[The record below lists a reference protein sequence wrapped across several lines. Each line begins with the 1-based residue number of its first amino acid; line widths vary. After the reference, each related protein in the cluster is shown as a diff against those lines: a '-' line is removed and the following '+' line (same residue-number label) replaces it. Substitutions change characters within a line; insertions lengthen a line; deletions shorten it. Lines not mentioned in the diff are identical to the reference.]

1 MSNDKYR
8 KAYNMVIEYEKEA
21 HRKNQKRIAVGLK
34 LIIIIPLIF
43 LALLFF
49 TGSSKV
55 IFLILWIVS
64 LFILAAY
71 LITVEYMDYN
81 LMYLRSQQNL
91 ANDKLKANGYLF
103 LSDVYDQLGI
113 KRTKM
118 SQTVGWI
125 YKPEGNENGDNFVD
139 FGILETN
146 RETEDG
152 GYEKAI
158 LMEFN
163 VDGPIL
169 DLI

>member
-21 HRKNQKRIAVGLK
+21 HRKNQRRIAVGLK

-81 LMYLRSQQNL
+81 LMERMAKLRGQ
-91 ANDKLKANGYLF
+91 DE
-103 LSDVYDQLGI
+103 D
-113 KRTKM
+113 M
-118 SQTVGWI
+118 
-125 YKPEGNENGDNFVD
+125 EN
-139 FGILETN
+139 
-146 RETEDG
+146 
-152 GYEKAI
+152 Y
-158 LMEFN
+158 
-163 VDGPIL
+163 
-169 DLI
+169 DLIGNDAIENRIRDVLDKIDGTEAGHEEHN

>member
-21 HRKNQKRIAVGLK
+21 HRKNQRRIAVGLK

-81 LMYLRSQQNL
+81 LMERMAKLRGQ
-91 ANDKLKANGYLF
+91 DK
-103 LSDVYDQLGI
+103 D
-113 KRTKM
+113 M
-118 SQTVGWI
+118 
-125 YKPEGNENGDNFVD
+125 EN
-139 FGILETN
+139 
-146 RETEDG
+146 
-152 GYEKAI
+152 Y
-158 LMEFN
+158 
-163 VDGPIL
+163 
-169 DLI
+169 DLIGNDAIENRIRDVLDKIDGTEAGHEEHN

>member
-1 MSNDKYR
+1 MGNDKYR

-81 LMYLRSQQNL
+81 LMERMAKLR
-91 ANDKLKANGYLF
+91 G
-103 LSDVYDQLGI
+103 
-113 KRTKM
+113 
-118 SQTVGWI
+118 
-125 YKPEGNENGDNFVD
+125 ENED
-139 FGILETN
+139 
-146 RETEDG
+146 
-152 GYEKAI
+152 
-158 LMEFN
+158 MEN
-163 VDGPIL
+163 Y
-169 DLI
+169 DLIGNDAIENRIRDVLDKIDGTEAGHEEHN

>member
-21 HRKNQKRIAVGLK
+21 HRKNQKRISVGLK

-43 LALLFF
+43 LAMLFF

-81 LMYLRSQQNL
+81 LMERMAKLRGQ
-91 ANDKLKANGYLF
+91 D
-103 LSDVYDQLGI
+103 
-113 KRTKM
+113 
-118 SQTVGWI
+118 
-125 YKPEGNENGDNFVD
+125 
-139 FGILETN
+139 
-146 RETEDG
+146 ED
-152 GYEKAI
+152 
-158 LMEFN
+158 ME
-163 VDGPIL
+163 DY
-169 DLI
+169 DLIGNDAIENRIRDVLDKIDGTEAGHEEHN

>member
-81 LMYLRSQQNL
+81 LMERMAKLRGE
-91 ANDKLKANGYLF
+91 ND
-103 LSDVYDQLGI
+103 D
-113 KRTKM
+113 M
-118 SQTVGWI
+118 
-125 YKPEGNENGDNFVD
+125 EN
-139 FGILETN
+139 
-146 RETEDG
+146 
-152 GYEKAI
+152 Y
-158 LMEFN
+158 
-163 VDGPIL
+163 
-169 DLI
+169 DLIGNDAIENKIRDVLDKIDGTEAGHEEHN

>member
-64 LFILAAY
+64 LFILTAY

-81 LMYLRSQQNL
+81 LMERMAKLRGQ
-91 ANDKLKANGYLF
+91 DE
-103 LSDVYDQLGI
+103 D
-113 KRTKM
+113 M
-118 SQTVGWI
+118 
-125 YKPEGNENGDNFVD
+125 EN
-139 FGILETN
+139 
-146 RETEDG
+146 
-152 GYEKAI
+152 Y
-158 LMEFN
+158 
-163 VDGPIL
+163 
-169 DLI
+169 DLIGNDAIENRIRDVLDKIDGTEAGHEEHN

>member
-49 TGSSKV
+49 TGSAKV

-81 LMYLRSQQNL
+81 LMERMAKLRGQ
-91 ANDKLKANGYLF
+91 DE
-103 LSDVYDQLGI
+103 D
-113 KRTKM
+113 M
-118 SQTVGWI
+118 
-125 YKPEGNENGDNFVD
+125 EN
-139 FGILETN
+139 
-146 RETEDG
+146 
-152 GYEKAI
+152 Y
-158 LMEFN
+158 
-163 VDGPIL
+163 
-169 DLI
+169 DLIGNDAIENRIRDVLDKIDGTEAGHEEHN

>member
-81 LMYLRSQQNL
+81 LMERMAKLRGH
-91 ANDKLKANGYLF
+91 D
-103 LSDVYDQLGI
+103 
-113 KRTKM
+113 
-118 SQTVGWI
+118 
-125 YKPEGNENGDNFVD
+125 
-139 FGILETN
+139 
-146 RETEDG
+146 ED
-152 GYEKAI
+152 
-158 LMEFN
+158 ME
-163 VDGPIL
+163 DY
-169 DLI
+169 DLIGNDAIENRIRDVLDKIDGTEAGHEEHN

>member
-81 LMYLRSQQNL
+81 LMERMARLRGQ
-91 ANDKLKANGYLF
+91 DE
-103 LSDVYDQLGI
+103 D
-113 KRTKM
+113 M
-118 SQTVGWI
+118 
-125 YKPEGNENGDNFVD
+125 EN
-139 FGILETN
+139 
-146 RETEDG
+146 
-152 GYEKAI
+152 Y
-158 LMEFN
+158 
-163 VDGPIL
+163 
-169 DLI
+169 DLIGNDAIENRIRDVLDKIDGTEAGHEEHN

>member
-1 MSNDKYR
+1 MGNDKYR

-81 LMYLRSQQNL
+81 LMERMAKLRGE
-91 ANDKLKANGYLF
+91 ND
-103 LSDVYDQLGI
+103 D
-113 KRTKM
+113 M
-118 SQTVGWI
+118 
-125 YKPEGNENGDNFVD
+125 
-139 FGILETN
+139 
-146 RETEDG
+146 ED
-152 GYEKAI
+152 Y
-158 LMEFN
+158 
-163 VDGPIL
+163 
-169 DLI
+169 DLIGNDAIENRIRDVLDKIDGTEAGHEEHN

>member
-81 LMYLRSQQNL
+81 LMERMARLRGQDEDMENYDL
-91 ANDKLKANGYLF
+91 IGNDAIENRIR
-103 LSDVYDQLGI
+103 DVLDKIDG
-113 KRTKM
+113 
-118 SQTVGWI
+118 
-125 YKPEGNENGDNFVD
+125 
-139 FGILETN
+139 
-146 RETEDG
+146 TEA
-152 GYEKAI
+152 GYE
-158 LMEFN
+158 EHN
-163 VDGPIL
+163 
-169 DLI
+169 

>member
-8 KAYNMVIEYEKEA
+8 KVYNMVIEYEKEA

-81 LMYLRSQQNL
+81 LMERMAKLRGQ
-91 ANDKLKANGYLF
+91 DE
-103 LSDVYDQLGI
+103 D
-113 KRTKM
+113 M
-118 SQTVGWI
+118 
-125 YKPEGNENGDNFVD
+125 EN
-139 FGILETN
+139 
-146 RETEDG
+146 
-152 GYEKAI
+152 Y
-158 LMEFN
+158 
-163 VDGPIL
+163 
-169 DLI
+169 DLIGNDAIENRIRDVLDKIDGTEAGHEEHN

>member
-1 MSNDKYR
+1 MGNDKYR

-81 LMYLRSQQNL
+81 LMERMAKLRGE
-91 ANDKLKANGYLF
+91 ND
-103 LSDVYDQLGI
+103 D
-113 KRTKM
+113 M
-118 SQTVGWI
+118 
-125 YKPEGNENGDNFVD
+125 EN
-139 FGILETN
+139 
-146 RETEDG
+146 
-152 GYEKAI
+152 Y
-158 LMEFN
+158 
-163 VDGPIL
+163 
-169 DLI
+169 DLIGNDAIENRIRDVLDKIDGTEAGHEEHN

>member
-1 MSNDKYR
+1 MSNHKYR

-81 LMYLRSQQNL
+81 LMERMAKLRGQ
-91 ANDKLKANGYLF
+91 DE
-103 LSDVYDQLGI
+103 D
-113 KRTKM
+113 M
-118 SQTVGWI
+118 
-125 YKPEGNENGDNFVD
+125 EN
-139 FGILETN
+139 
-146 RETEDG
+146 
-152 GYEKAI
+152 Y
-158 LMEFN
+158 
-163 VDGPIL
+163 
-169 DLI
+169 DLIGNDAIENRIRDVLDKIDGTEAGHEEHN

>member
-43 LALLFF
+43 LAMLFF

-55 IFLILWIVS
+55 VFLILWIVS

-81 LMYLRSQQNL
+81 LMERMAKLRGE
-91 ANDKLKANGYLF
+91 ND
-103 LSDVYDQLGI
+103 D
-113 KRTKM
+113 M
-118 SQTVGWI
+118 
-125 YKPEGNENGDNFVD
+125 EN
-139 FGILETN
+139 
-146 RETEDG
+146 
-152 GYEKAI
+152 Y
-158 LMEFN
+158 
-163 VDGPIL
+163 
-169 DLI
+169 DLIGNDAIENRIRDVLDKIDGTEAGHEEHN

>member
-81 LMYLRSQQNL
+81 LMERMAKLRGQ
-91 ANDKLKANGYLF
+91 D
-103 LSDVYDQLGI
+103 
-113 KRTKM
+113 
-118 SQTVGWI
+118 
-125 YKPEGNENGDNFVD
+125 
-139 FGILETN
+139 
-146 RETEDG
+146 ED
-152 GYEKAI
+152 
-158 LMEFN
+158 ME
-163 VDGPIL
+163 DY
-169 DLI
+169 DLIGNDAIENRIRDVLDKIDGTEAGHEEHN

>member
-21 HRKNQKRIAVGLK
+21 HRKNQKRIAVGLT

-81 LMYLRSQQNL
+81 LMERMAKLRGQ
-91 ANDKLKANGYLF
+91 DE
-103 LSDVYDQLGI
+103 D
-113 KRTKM
+113 M
-118 SQTVGWI
+118 
-125 YKPEGNENGDNFVD
+125 EN
-139 FGILETN
+139 
-146 RETEDG
+146 
-152 GYEKAI
+152 Y
-158 LMEFN
+158 
-163 VDGPIL
+163 
-169 DLI
+169 DLIGNDAIENRIRDVLDKIDGTEAGHEEHN

>member
-55 IFLILWIVS
+55 IFLILWIIS

-81 LMYLRSQQNL
+81 LMERMAKLRGQ
-91 ANDKLKANGYLF
+91 D
-103 LSDVYDQLGI
+103 DD
-113 KRTKM
+113 M
-118 SQTVGWI
+118 
-125 YKPEGNENGDNFVD
+125 EN
-139 FGILETN
+139 
-146 RETEDG
+146 
-152 GYEKAI
+152 Y
-158 LMEFN
+158 
-163 VDGPIL
+163 
-169 DLI
+169 DLIGNDAIENRIRDVLDKIDGTEAGHEEHN

>member
-71 LITVEYMDYN
+71 LITVEYMYYN
-81 LMYLRSQQNL
+81 LMERMAKLRGQ
-91 ANDKLKANGYLF
+91 DE
-103 LSDVYDQLGI
+103 D
-113 KRTKM
+113 M
-118 SQTVGWI
+118 
-125 YKPEGNENGDNFVD
+125 EN
-139 FGILETN
+139 
-146 RETEDG
+146 
-152 GYEKAI
+152 Y
-158 LMEFN
+158 
-163 VDGPIL
+163 
-169 DLI
+169 DLIGNDAIENRIRDVLDKIDGTEAGHEEHN

>member
-81 LMYLRSQQNL
+81 LMERMAKLRGQ
-91 ANDKLKANGYLF
+91 D
-103 LSDVYDQLGI
+103 DD
-113 KRTKM
+113 M
-118 SQTVGWI
+118 
-125 YKPEGNENGDNFVD
+125 
-139 FGILETN
+139 
-146 RETEDG
+146 ED
-152 GYEKAI
+152 Y
-158 LMEFN
+158 
-163 VDGPIL
+163 
-169 DLI
+169 DLIGNDAMENRIRDVLDKIDGTEAGHEEHN

>member
-43 LALLFF
+43 LTLLFF

-64 LFILAAY
+64 LFILAVY

-81 LMYLRSQQNL
+81 LMERMAKLRGQ
-91 ANDKLKANGYLF
+91 DE
-103 LSDVYDQLGI
+103 D
-113 KRTKM
+113 M
-118 SQTVGWI
+118 
-125 YKPEGNENGDNFVD
+125 EN
-139 FGILETN
+139 
-146 RETEDG
+146 
-152 GYEKAI
+152 Y
-158 LMEFN
+158 
-163 VDGPIL
+163 
-169 DLI
+169 DLIGNDAIENRIRDVLDKIDGTEAGHEEHN

>member
-43 LALLFF
+43 LALLLF

-81 LMYLRSQQNL
+81 LMERMAKLRGQ
-91 ANDKLKANGYLF
+91 D
-103 LSDVYDQLGI
+103 DD
-113 KRTKM
+113 M
-118 SQTVGWI
+118 
-125 YKPEGNENGDNFVD
+125 EN
-139 FGILETN
+139 
-146 RETEDG
+146 
-152 GYEKAI
+152 Y
-158 LMEFN
+158 
-163 VDGPIL
+163 
-169 DLI
+169 DLIGNDAIENRIRDVLDKIDGTEAGHEEHN

>member
-43 LALLFF
+43 LALFFF

-55 IFLILWIVS
+55 LFLILWIVS

-81 LMYLRSQQNL
+81 LMERMAKLRGQ
-91 ANDKLKANGYLF
+91 DE
-103 LSDVYDQLGI
+103 D
-113 KRTKM
+113 M
-118 SQTVGWI
+118 
-125 YKPEGNENGDNFVD
+125 EN
-139 FGILETN
+139 
-146 RETEDG
+146 
-152 GYEKAI
+152 Y
-158 LMEFN
+158 
-163 VDGPIL
+163 
-169 DLI
+169 DLIGNDAIENRIRDVLDKIDGTEAGHEEHN

>member
-81 LMYLRSQQNL
+81 LMEHMAKLRGE
-91 ANDKLKANGYLF
+91 ND
-103 LSDVYDQLGI
+103 D
-113 KRTKM
+113 M
-118 SQTVGWI
+118 
-125 YKPEGNENGDNFVD
+125 EN
-139 FGILETN
+139 
-146 RETEDG
+146 
-152 GYEKAI
+152 Y
-158 LMEFN
+158 
-163 VDGPIL
+163 
-169 DLI
+169 DLIGNDAIENRIRDVLDKIDGTEAGHEEHN

>member
-81 LMYLRSQQNL
+81 LMERMARLRGQ
-91 ANDKLKANGYLF
+91 DE
-103 LSDVYDQLGI
+103 D
-113 KRTKM
+113 M
-118 SQTVGWI
+118 
-125 YKPEGNENGDNFVD
+125 EN
-139 FGILETN
+139 
-146 RETEDG
+146 
-152 GYEKAI
+152 Y
-158 LMEFN
+158 
-163 VDGPIL
+163 
-169 DLI
+169 DLIGNDAIEKRIRDVLDKIDGTEAGHEEHN

>member
-81 LMYLRSQQNL
+81 LMERMAKLRGQ
-91 ANDKLKANGYLF
+91 DE
-103 LSDVYDQLGI
+103 D
-113 KRTKM
+113 M
-118 SQTVGWI
+118 
-125 YKPEGNENGDNFVD
+125 EN
-139 FGILETN
+139 
-146 RETEDG
+146 
-152 GYEKAI
+152 Y
-158 LMEFN
+158 
-163 VDGPIL
+163 
-169 DLI
+169 DLIGNDALENRIRDVLDKIDGTEAGHEEHN

>member
-64 LFILAAY
+64 LFILASY

-81 LMYLRSQQNL
+81 LMERMAKLRGQDEDMENYDL
-91 ANDKLKANGYLF
+91 IGNDAIENRIR
-103 LSDVYDQLGI
+103 DVLDKI
-113 KRTKM
+113 
-118 SQTVGWI
+118 
-125 YKPEGNENGDNFVD
+125 D
-139 FGILETN
+139 
-146 RETEDG
+146 ETEAG
-152 GYEKAI
+152 HE
-158 LMEFN
+158 EHN
-163 VDGPIL
+163 
-169 DLI
+169 

>member
-81 LMYLRSQQNL
+81 LMERMAKLRGQ
-91 ANDKLKANGYLF
+91 DE
-103 LSDVYDQLGI
+103 DMV
-113 KRTKM
+113 
-118 SQTVGWI
+118 I
-125 YKPEGNENGDNFVD
+125 Y
-139 FGILETN
+139 
-146 RETEDG
+146 
-152 GYEKAI
+152 
-158 LMEFN
+158 
-163 VDGPIL
+163 
-169 DLI
+169 DLIGNAAIENRIRDVLDKIEGTEAAHEEHN

>member
-1 MSNDKYR
+1 MGNDKYR

-81 LMYLRSQQNL
+81 LMERMAKLRGQ
-91 ANDKLKANGYLF
+91 D
-103 LSDVYDQLGI
+103 DD
-113 KRTKM
+113 M
-118 SQTVGWI
+118 
-125 YKPEGNENGDNFVD
+125 
-139 FGILETN
+139 
-146 RETEDG
+146 ED
-152 GYEKAI
+152 Y
-158 LMEFN
+158 
-163 VDGPIL
+163 
-169 DLI
+169 DLIGNDAMENRIRDVLDKIDGTEAGHEEHN

>member
-81 LMYLRSQQNL
+81 LMERMAKLRGH
-91 ANDKLKANGYLF
+91 DE
-103 LSDVYDQLGI
+103 D
-113 KRTKM
+113 M
-118 SQTVGWI
+118 
-125 YKPEGNENGDNFVD
+125 EN
-139 FGILETN
+139 
-146 RETEDG
+146 
-152 GYEKAI
+152 Y
-158 LMEFN
+158 
-163 VDGPIL
+163 
-169 DLI
+169 DLIGNDAIENRIRDVLDKIDGTEAGHEEHN

>member
-21 HRKNQKRIAVGLK
+21 HRKNQRRIAVGLK

-81 LMYLRSQQNL
+81 LMERMAELRGQ
-91 ANDKLKANGYLF
+91 DE
-103 LSDVYDQLGI
+103 D
-113 KRTKM
+113 M
-118 SQTVGWI
+118 
-125 YKPEGNENGDNFVD
+125 EN
-139 FGILETN
+139 
-146 RETEDG
+146 
-152 GYEKAI
+152 Y
-158 LMEFN
+158 
-163 VDGPIL
+163 
-169 DLI
+169 DLIGNDAIENRIRDVLDKIDGTEAGHEEHN

>member
-43 LALLFF
+43 LAMLFF

-81 LMYLRSQQNL
+81 LMERMAKLRGQ
-91 ANDKLKANGYLF
+91 D
-103 LSDVYDQLGI
+103 
-113 KRTKM
+113 
-118 SQTVGWI
+118 
-125 YKPEGNENGDNFVD
+125 
-139 FGILETN
+139 
-146 RETEDG
+146 ED
-152 GYEKAI
+152 
-158 LMEFN
+158 ME
-163 VDGPIL
+163 DY
-169 DLI
+169 DLIGNDAIENRIRDVLDKIDGTEAGHEEHN

>member
-81 LMYLRSQQNL
+81 LMERMAKLRGQDEDMENYDL
-91 ANDKLKANGYLF
+91 IGNDAIENRIR
-103 LSDVYDQLGI
+103 DVLDKIDG
-113 KRTKM
+113 
-118 SQTVGWI
+118 
-125 YKPEGNENGDNFVD
+125 
-139 FGILETN
+139 
-146 RETEDG
+146 TEDG
-152 GYEKAI
+152 HE
-158 LMEFN
+158 EHN
-163 VDGPIL
+163 
-169 DLI
+169 

>member
-55 IFLILWIVS
+55 IFLILWIIS

-81 LMYLRSQQNL
+81 LMERMAKLRGQ
-91 ANDKLKANGYLF
+91 DE
-103 LSDVYDQLGI
+103 D
-113 KRTKM
+113 M
-118 SQTVGWI
+118 
-125 YKPEGNENGDNFVD
+125 EN
-139 FGILETN
+139 
-146 RETEDG
+146 
-152 GYEKAI
+152 Y
-158 LMEFN
+158 
-163 VDGPIL
+163 
-169 DLI
+169 DLIGNDAIENRIRDVLDKIDGTEAGHEEHN